1 MVKAVSR
8 IPLLP
13 PAPGTE
19 RTLVAH
25 RYGEVG
31 ARPKAY
37 LQAAL
42 HADETPGMLVLH
54 HLVRL
59 LHAADAGGDILGEVV
74 IVPAA
79 NPIGLAQTLNGSH
92 MGRNA
97 LGGGGNFNR
106 NWPDL
111 AALVAPLVKDDLDY
125 DAGANL
131 LLVRA
136 AVMGAIERLEAG
148 TELDS
153 LRHAILRLA
162 ADADMVLDLH
172 CDNDALTHLFL
183 TPAHWPDAAD
193 LSALIGSRVTLLADV
208 SGGNP
213 FDEVFSG
220 LWHGL
225 DQRFGPD
232 RKIPQA
238 CLSGTIELRG
248 RADVGDTLAQ
258 ADADALFAFLQ
269 RRGLVA
275 GDPGPVPAPLC
286 EATPLD
292 AVDIVRASRAG
303 IVAYKCALGE
313 AVAAGTVIAELVD
326 PMAEDPLAARTPLT
340 TRTDGL
346 IFSTRIDKFVWP
358 GQTVAKVAGREPLP
372 ERTGLLL
379 ED

>member
-1 MVKAVSR
+1 MTKTVSR
-8 IPLLP
+8 IPLLS
-13 PAPGTE
+13 PAPGTA
-19 RTLVAH
+19 RTLLAH

-42 HADETPGMLVLH
+42 HADEIPGMLVLH

-59 LHAADAGGDILGEVV
+59 LDAADAEGAIQGEVAV
-74 IVPAA
+74 VPAA
-79 NPIGLAQTLNGSH
+79 NPIGLAQRLNGSH
-92 MGRNA
+92 VGRNE

-111 AALVAPLVKDDLDY
+111 GALVAPLVKDDLDY

-136 AVMGAIERLEAG
+136 AVTRVIEDLEAG

-162 ADADMVLDLH
+162 ADADIVLDLH

-183 TPAHWPDAAD
+183 TPARWPDGAD
-193 LSALIGSRVTLLADV
+193 LSALMGSRATLLAEI

-248 RADVGDTLAQ
+248 RADVGDALAA
-258 ADADALFAFLQ
+258 ADAAALFAFLQ

-275 GDPGPVPAPLC
+275 GDPGPVPEPLC

-292 AVDIVRASRAG
+292 AVDIVRAPRAG
-303 IVAYKCALGE
+303 IVAYKCALGDT
-313 AVAAGTVIAELVD
+313 VTAGEVIAELVD
-326 PMAEDPLAARTPLT
+326 PMAEDPLKARMPLA
-340 TRTDGL
+340 TRADGL
-346 IFSTRIDKFVWP
+346 VFSTRIDKFVWP
-358 GQTVAKVAGREPLP
+358 GQTVAKVAGRAPLP
-372 ERTGLLL
+372 ERKGLLL

>member
-1 MVKAVSR
+1 MAKTISR
-8 IPLLP
+8 IPLLA
-13 PAPGTE
+13 PAPGTT

-37 LQAAL
+37 IQAAL
-42 HADETPGMLVLH
+42 HADEIPGMLVAH

-59 LHAADAGGDILGEVV
+59 LDVADAAGGILGEVV

-79 NPIGLAQTLNGSH
+79 NPIGLAQTVNGNH
-92 MGRNA
+92 LGRNA

-111 AALVAPLVKDDLDY
+111 AELVAPLVKDDLDY

-136 AVMGAIERLEAG
+136 AVTRAIEDLEAG

-162 ADADMVLDLH
+162 ADADIVLDLH

-183 TPAHWPDAAD
+183 TPAHWPAAAD
-193 LSALIGSRVTLLADV
+193 LSALIASRVTLLADI

-225 DQRFGPD
+225 DRQFGPD

-238 CLSGTIELRG
+238 CFSATIELRG
-248 RADVGDTLAQ
+248 RADVGDTLAKV
-258 ADADALFAFLQ
+258 DADALFAFLQ
-269 RRGLVA
+269 HRGLVA
-275 GDPGPVPAPLC
+275 GDPGAPPAPMC

-292 AVDIVRASRAG
+292 TVDIVRAPRAG
-303 IVAYKCALGE
+303 IVAYRCAPGDT
-313 AVAAGTVIAELVD
+313 VKAGAVIAELVD
-326 PMAEDPLAARTPLT
+326 PMADDPRQARTPLA

-346 IFSTRIDKFVWP
+346 VFSTRIDKFVWP
-358 GQTVAKVAGREPLP
+358 GETVAKVAGREPLP
-372 ERTGLLL
+372 ERKGLLL